1 MVGKES
7 EETGLDL
14 SIESRCIHLE
24 NDHGENRFG
33 AISFPIYQTATFSHP
48 GLGQS
53 TGYDYTRMQNP
64 TREQLEKTVAAL
76 EKGCDCIAFS
86 SGMAAITTVMELFGP
101 GDHLIVDADLY
112 GGTIRLFNN
121 ISQKNGISITYINC
135 SKEDVKAYIRENT
148 RAVFI
153 ETPTNPMMNVTDIK
167 ALAGITKENRL
178 LLIVDNTFLSPYLQN
193 PLTLGA
199 DIVIHSGTKYL
210 AGHNDTI
217 AGFAVVK
224 DKELSDRLRFLYKT
238 IGAGLSPF
246 DSWLVLRG
254 IQALAVRMDRA
265 QENAQKLSEW
275 LLSREEVTKVLYPG
289 LKDHPGYEVMKKQA
303 RGFGAM
309 ITFDVRDK
317 EIAQRLLQNV
327 QLIRFAESLGG
338 AETLL
343 TYPIR
348 QTHADVPGD
357 VLEKNGITETTL
369 RMSVGI
375 ENVKDLIADLKG
387 AFYG

>member
-1 MVGKES
+1 M
-7 EETGLDL
+7 
-14 SIESRCIHLE
+14 
-24 NDHGENRFG
+24 
-33 AISFPIYQTATFSHP
+33 
-48 GLGQS
+48 
-53 TGYDYTRMQNP
+53 
-64 TREQLEKTVAAL
+64 
-76 EKGCDCIAFS
+76 
-86 SGMAAITTVMELFGP
+86 
-101 GDHLIVDADLY
+101 
-112 GGTIRLFNN
+112 
-121 ISQKNGISITYINC
+121 
-135 SKEDVKAYIRENT
+135 
-148 RAVFI
+148 
-153 ETPTNPMMNVTDIK
+153 
-167 ALAGITKENRL
+167 
-178 LLIVDNTFLSPYLQN
+178 
-193 PLTLGA
+193 
-199 DIVIHSGTKYL
+199 IHSGTKYL

-254 IQALAVRMDRA
+254 IQTLAVRMDRA

-348 QTHADVPGD
+348 
-357 VLEKNGITETTL
+357 
-369 RMSVGI
+369 
-375 ENVKDLIADLKG
+375 
-387 AFYG
+387 

>member
-1 MVGKES
+1 M
-7 EETGLDL
+7 DL

-24 NDHGENRFG
+24 NDRGENRFG

-153 ETPTNPMMNVTDIK
+153 ETPTNPMMNATDIK

-254 IQALAVRMDRA
+254 IQTLAVRMDRA

-348 QTHADVPGD
+348 QTHADVSGD

>member
-24 NDHGENRFG
+24 NDRGENRFG

-153 ETPTNPMMNVTDIK
+153 ETPTNPMMNATDIK

-254 IQALAVRMDRA
+254 IQTLAVRMDRA

-289 LKDHPGYEVMKKQA
+289 LKDHPGYEVIKKQA

-348 QTHADVPGD
+348 QTHADVSGD

>member
-1 MVGKES
+1 
-7 EETGLDL
+7 
-14 SIESRCIHLE
+14 
-24 NDHGENRFG
+24 
-33 AISFPIYQTATFSHP
+33 
-48 GLGQS
+48 
-53 TGYDYTRMQNP
+53 
-64 TREQLEKTVAAL
+64 
-76 EKGCDCIAFS
+76 
-86 SGMAAITTVMELFGP
+86 
-101 GDHLIVDADLY
+101 
-112 GGTIRLFNN
+112 
-121 ISQKNGISITYINC
+121 
-135 SKEDVKAYIRENT
+135 
-148 RAVFI
+148 
-153 ETPTNPMMNVTDIK
+153 MNATDIK

-254 IQALAVRMDRA
+254 IQTLAVRMDRA

-317 EIAQRLLQNV
+317 EITQRLLQNV

-348 QTHADVPGD
+348 QTHADVSGD

-375 ENVKDLIADLKG
+375 ENVKVLIADLKG

>member
-24 NDHGENRFG
+24 NDRGENRFG

-153 ETPTNPMMNVTDIK
+153 EIPTNPMMNATDIK

-254 IQALAVRMDRA
+254 IQTLAVRMDRA

-348 QTHADVPGD
+348 QTHADVSGD

>member
-24 NDHGENRFG
+24 NDRGENRFG

-254 IQALAVRMDRA
+254 IQTLAVRMDRA

-348 QTHADVPGD
+348 QTHADVSGD

>member
-24 NDHGENRFG
+24 NDRGENRFG

-153 ETPTNPMMNVTDIK
+153 ETPTNPMMNATDIK

-210 AGHNDTI
+210 ADHNDTI

-254 IQALAVRMDRA
+254 IQTLAVRMDRA

-317 EIAQRLLQNV
+317 EITQRLLQNV

-348 QTHADVPGD
+348 QTHADVSGD

>member
-24 NDHGENRFG
+24 NDRGENRFG

-153 ETPTNPMMNVTDIK
+153 ETPTNPMMNATDIK

-254 IQALAVRMDRA
+254 IQTLAVRMDRA

-317 EIAQRLLQNV
+317 EITQRLLQNV

-348 QTHADVPGD
+348 QTHADVSGD